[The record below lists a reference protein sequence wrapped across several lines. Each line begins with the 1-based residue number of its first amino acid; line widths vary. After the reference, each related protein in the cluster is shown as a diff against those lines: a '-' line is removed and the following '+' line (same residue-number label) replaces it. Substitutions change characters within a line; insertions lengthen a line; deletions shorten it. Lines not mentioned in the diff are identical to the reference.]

1 LATTELGSF
10 KDLYA
15 NFTIDTYGW
24 APGKLKG
31 FITLSIVQTSGRWYG
46 IARYTKK
53 YSTDRSMDF
62 FIPLLSLLFL
72 GVMYILIT
80 RINQGYSGF
89 LLVSAASVLMIYWVR
104 ELKRTVKDEDSK
116 PLPGDVDTK
125 DWVYDLIK
133 NKNEMVFVAEVPGP
147 EEQIDIRLTI
157 GTLHVKSGQN
167 FAKTIPLDL
176 TEEMNISDFKYRNG
190 ILTIKINKV

>member
-1 LATTELGSF
+1 LATTKLGSF

-15 NFTIDTYGW
+15 NFTIDTDGRT
-24 APGKLKG
+24 PSKLKG

>member
-1 LATTELGSF
+1 M
-10 KDLYA
+10 YA
-15 NFTIDTYGW
+15 NFTIDTYDR

-157 GTLHVKSGQN
+157 GTLHIKSGQN
-167 FAKTIPLDL
+167 FTKTIPLDL

>member
-15 NFTIDTYGW
+15 NFTIDTYGR
-24 APGKLKG
+24 AHGKLNG

-167 FAKTIPLDL
+167 FAKIIPLDL

>member
-1 LATTELGSF
+1 
-10 KDLYA
+10 
-15 NFTIDTYGW
+15 
-24 APGKLKG
+24 
-31 FITLSIVQTSGRWYG
+31 
-46 IARYTKK
+46 
-53 YSTDRSMDF
+53 
-62 FIPLLSLLFL
+62 
-72 GVMYILIT
+72 
-80 RINQGYSGF
+80 
-89 LLVSAASVLMIYWVR
+89 MIYWVR
-104 ELKRTVKDEDSK
+104 ELKRTVKHEDSK